1 MVPLAPNDIESE
13 EAETGLLKSPA
24 VGELEVNWAG
34 TGSIW
39 GGGFIN
45 AGVSAVRFLNVKL
58 RIAFLVVGFGGIL
71 SSTGATSFGRM
82 GASAPCPRR
91 CLVEMPWEAG
101 ISEGGITPRFA
112 WSLLVPRLGIFFS
125 LGKNLCGTFLLDSD
139 ISGDDGSENK
149 DVGEWIST
157 GDEHIS

>member
-1 MVPLAPNDIESE
+1 MSVYIGQSRAPYHSKKDVGQRP
-13 EAETGLLKSPA
+13 EAISDDNSMCNAPIDWF
-24 VGELEVNWAG
+24 LE
-34 TGSIW
+34 
-39 GGGFIN
+39 
-45 AGVSAVRFLNVKL
+45 
-58 RIAFLVVGFGGIL
+58 
-71 SSTGATSFGRM
+71 
-82 GASAPCPRR
+82 SAPCPRR